1 MIEIALLRKELQR
14 LLQVRGKG
22 LKSAMNVIGAL
33 KKHKQILAI

>member
-1 MIEIALLRKELQR
+1 MIETAWLRKEIQG

-33 KKHKQILAI
+33 KKHKQIPAI